1 MKGLFEERIAY
12 KPFEYPEYYTEGW
25 LKQAQ
30 AFWLHTEIPMQ
41 SDVKDWKENLKPH
54 EKNLVGNILLGFA
67 QTECAVSDYWTGMV
81 TQWFPK
87 HEIRQMA
94 MMFGSQETIHATAYS
109 YLNETL
115 GLEDFEAF
123 LHEPATANKFELLM
137 QAGSNHTPEILGGIG
152 AESDIAREEVA
163 RSLAIFSAFAEG
175 VSLYSSFAVLYS
187 FQLRNL
193 LKGIGQQM
201 KWSVRD
207 ESLHSRMGCYLFNHM
222 CQEYPELRNQSKDA
236 IINAAKLIVELEEKF
251 IDKMFEGGDLEN
263 LKAKDLKNFIR
274 ARANEKLEEL
284 GYLGSFEYDKESA
297 SNLDWFYHLT
307 GGHTHT
313 DFFAMRSTD
322 YSKAGEDDDWD
333 DLEFTTSDF
342 IGSNGNSTKTAEIN
356 YHTLNK

>member
-1 MKGLFEERIAY
+1 MSKLFTERVPF
-12 KPFEYPEYYTEGW
+12 KPFEYPIYYTEGW

-41 SDVKDWKENLKPH
+41 MDVKDWNENLSDS

-81 TQWFPK
+81 TKWFPK

-115 GLEDFEAF
+115 GLDNFAAF
-123 LHEPATANKFELLM
+123 LHEPATAAKFELLTQTSADWTHEDLATNP
-137 QAGSNHTPEILGGIG
+137 QA
-152 AESDIAREEVA
+152 RQEVG

-187 FQLRNL
+187 FQMRNL

-207 ESLHSRMGCYLFNHM
+207 ESLHSKMGCQLFRHM
-222 CQEYPELRNQSKDA
+222 CEEYPELLETSRESIEEA
-236 IINAAKLIVELEEKF
+236 SRLIVDLELRF
-251 IDKMFEGGDLEN
+251 IDKMFEMGDLDN
-263 LKAKDLKNFIR
+263 LKSSDLKEFIK
-274 ARANEKLEEL
+274 ARTNSKLEEL
-284 GYLGSFEYDKESA
+284 GYRGIFEYNEKKA

-313 DFFAMRSTD
+313 DFFAIRPTD
-322 YSKAGEDDDWD
+322 YSKANEGEDWG
-333 DLEFTTSDF
+333 DLF
-342 IGSNGNSTKTAEIN
+342 
-356 YHTLNK
+356 